1 MRPKGGIPHSQL
13 PRFNTREEDISI
25 GDIWKVN
32 FPYEDYVYTRTG
44 DSLYGKPRHGLVL
57 DYNMDEEYPDRT
69 FIVVKATTSESE
81 EYNDSEK
88 LSIATYEQG
97 TINTNDDLY
106 NIGLEIRANVNH
118 AIRLHEMSGGGG
130 PMVGLEINDQSV
142 GYSSP
147 GMFIT
152 NYIQRNDF
160 SNENEP
166 DYAISDDIK
175 TKYIWRRDKK
185 TKKYIKEEYDKFFK
199 DKNVRMYRFKGDPNL
214 WHCLLHDIMMDVES
228 DENIYEYLSNK
239 VQITEDQIEYDDD
252 FEYINPLLNVI
263 ESGMMINTIKN
274 YGNELYEFPVF
285 NEIGE
290 VFRDKFRDKPQWI
303 LKEDPKGYFIYDII
317 KGYRS
322 VSFNEATLNVLLEE
336 QI

>member
-1 MRPKGGIPHSQL
+1 MK
-13 PRFNTREEDISI
+13 
-25 GDIWKVN
+25 
-32 FPYEDYVYTRTG
+32 
-44 DSLYGKPRHGLVL
+44 
-57 DYNMDEEYPDRT
+57 
-69 FIVVKATTSESE
+69 TSS
-81 EYNDSEK
+81 K
-88 LSIATYEQG
+88 
-97 TINTNDDLY
+97 TINEELY
-106 NIGLEIRANVNH
+106 SIGLEIRANVNH
-118 AIRLHEMSGGGG
+118 AIRLNEMSGGGG
-130 PMVGLEINDQSV
+130 PMIGLEINDQSV

-160 SNENEP
+160 SDENEP

-185 TKKYIKEEYDKFFK
+185 TKKYIKEEYDEFFK

-290 VFRDKFRDKPQWI
+290 IFRDKFRDKPQWI